1 MKRKFN
7 RGLGGAAVTLT
18 LIATSIVSCY
28 QMALAEEVSTPGSQE
43 IVILDGPGL
52 LETPT
57 DPAPPLPPREDPPAE
72 KPTETPTEPPVFNPG
87 FEPSNPPGD
96 APRETPVQTP
106 TPTQT
111 PGETSAPTPVA
122 NPTPDASPRASESI
136 PVQEVIET
144 SGAETKTATEAPVLV
159 SKPLAISI
167 PAKVVSAPIALGSA
181 VITPSAKAA
190 LAKMAGA
197 VMSTGRPVSIS
208 VKTSGTTIAKATAQA
223 KAIAAELRKRG
234 VAAVTVLKRV
244 GNKTSV
250 SVLVTKKP

>member
-18 LIATSIVSCY
+18 LIATSIVSGY
-28 QMALAEEVSTPGSQE
+28 QMALAEEASTPGAQE

-57 DPAPPLPPREDPPAE
+57 DPVLPLPPREDP
-72 KPTETPTEPPVFNPG
+72 PTEPPVFNPG

-96 APRETPVQTP
+96 APRETPIPTP
-106 TPTQT
+106 TPTPAQIPT
-111 PGETSAPTPVA
+111 PAPTETPAPVG

-159 SKPLAISI
+159 SKPLAIRM
-167 PAKVVSAPIALGSA
+167 PAKVVSAPIALGSK
-181 VITPSAKAA
+181 VITPAA
-190 LAKMAGA
+190 RAAMAKMAGA

-223 KAIAAELRKRG
+223 KAIAAELRKKG

>member
-1 MKRKFN
+1 MKRKSK

-18 LIATSIVSCY
+18 LLATSIVSGY
-28 QMALAEEVSTPGSQE
+28 QFAIAEEASTPGAQE

-57 DPAPPLPPREDPPAE
+57 DPVLPLPPREDP
-72 KPTETPTEPPVFNPG
+72 PTEPPVFNPG

-96 APRETPVQTP
+96 APREAPVQTP

-144 SGAETKTATEAPVLV
+144 SGAETKTATEALVLV
-159 SKPLAISI
+159 SKPLASPI
-167 PAKVVSAPIALGSA
+167 PAKVVSAPIALGSK
-181 VITPSAKAA
+181 VIAPAAKAT
-190 LAKMAGA
+190 LAKMAGT
-197 VMSTGRPVSIS
+197 VTSTGRPVIIS
-208 VKTSGTTIAKATAQA
+208 VKTVGTTMAKATAQA
-223 KAIAAELRKRG
+223 NAIVAELKKSG
-234 VAAVTVLKRV
+234 VSAVTVIKRV

-250 SVLVTKKP
+250 SVLVTKKKP